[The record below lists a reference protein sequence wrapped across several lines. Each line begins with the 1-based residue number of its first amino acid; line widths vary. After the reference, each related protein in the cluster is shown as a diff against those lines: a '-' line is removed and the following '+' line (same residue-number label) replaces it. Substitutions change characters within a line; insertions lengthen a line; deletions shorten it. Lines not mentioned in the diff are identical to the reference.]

1 MRLRRV
7 LILIIANTIMVYILL
22 LTISPFYS
30 RSLLFPIFFLMNI
43 ITLVAL
49 FTVSRKYLPIFYFLI
64 PSILLIIQFP
74 GLVIIFLSIYL
85 IVIHRK
91 DLILFLRILRRTVKH
106 E

>member
-1 MRLRRV
+1 MRLRRT
-7 LILIIANTIMVYILL
+7 LTLIIANTIIVYILL

-64 PSILLIIQFP
+64 PSILIIQFP
-74 GLVIIFLSIYL
+74 GSVIIFLSIYL